1 VVAAG
6 AKFNLRR
13 GNSSSHN
20 GINGYSGDA
29 ELSRISRGGRFTPVT
44 EVERDPSCVSFT
56 TFNILAPIY
65 KRMDPQVLCGA
76 LFLSFIVFTLFTWCG
91 WRVIL

>member
-1 VVAAG
+1 MVAAG

-13 GNSSSHN
+13 DNSSSHN

-29 ELSRISRGGRFTPVT
+29 ELSRISRGCCFTSVT
-44 EVERDPSCVSFT
+44 EVDRDPSCVSFT

-65 KRMDPQVLCGA
+65 KRTDPQVCGA
-76 LFLSFIVFTLFTWCG
+76 LFLNFIVFTWMESAPKM
-91 WRVIL
+91 